1 MATLNSMKNRI
12 RTLGLTGEDDEVKG
26 DSPMA
31 ASARAKGLDKYD
43 MSAGTYS
50 GPGQAI
56 SNAIRAVRGDLDK
69 EAAARKEMGDKAA
82 READAGMK
90 RESRGVQKPSNFDA
104 IQEAKQDVIDARAR
118 KKISD
123 MGYKSGGSV
132 SSASKRADGCAT
144 KGKTKGTMIK
154 MNYGG
159 KC

>member
-1 MATLNSMKNRI
+1 MGTLNAVKNRI
-12 RTLGLTGEDDEVKG
+12 RTLGLTSEDDEVSG

-56 SNAIRAVRGDLDK
+56 SNAVRAVRGDLGT
-69 EAAARKEMGDKAA
+69 EAAARKEMGAKAA

-90 RESRGVQKPSNFDA
+90 REMRGVQKPANFDA
-104 IQEAKQDVIDARAR
+104 IEEAKRDAKDARDR

-123 MGYKSGGSV
+123 MGYKSGGKV
-132 SSASKRADGCAT
+132 SSASSRADGCAT
-144 KGKTKGTMIK
+144 KGKTR
-154 MNYGG
+154 G
-159 KC
+159 KFV